1 MDIKHR
7 YIKPPDFK
15 EFRAEDGRLIRVFTL
30 SKHPIWM
37 TCIYDEERDIAW
49 KTAHMDYEAAY
60 NDFVT
65 FCKLLE
71 RKEKTKQEEAAQNAE
86 MPKPTRRWNSGHLW
100 WVIIVL
106 VVYLILRFGGGRL

>member
-60 NDFVT
+60 NDFAT

-86 MPKPTRRWNSGHLW
+86 MPKPMRRRGSVYLQWA
-100 WVIIVL
+100 VIAII
-106 VVYLILRFGGGRL
+106 VYLILRLGG

>member
-71 RKEKTKQEEAAQNAE
+71 CETEIASEEAAQSME
-86 MPKPTRRWNSGHLW
+86 IPKPMRRRGSDYLQWA
-100 WVIIVL
+100 VIAIIVYMVL
-106 VVYLILRFGGGRL
+106 KIGGGL

>member
-30 SKHPIWM
+30 RKHPIWT

-49 KTAHMDYEAAY
+49 ETAHMDHEAAY

-71 RKEKTKQEEAAQNAE
+71 RKADTGREEAVQHKE
-86 MPKPTRRWNSGHLW
+86 MPKRNGLWHNRLW
-100 WVIIVL
+100 WVVIGLIA
-106 VVYLILRFGGGRL
+106 YLILRLGGGRLW

>member
-30 SKHPIWM
+30 SKHPIWL

-71 RKEKTKQEEAAQNAE
+71 RKTDTGREEAVQCE
-86 MPKPTRRWNSGHLW
+86 ETPKRASPRCNHLW
-100 WVIIVL
+100 WVIIGL
-106 VVYLILRFGGGRL
+106 IVYLILRFGG